1 MRALTIAILSLTAGP
16 ALAQQPKGD
25 VFPPKLDGVEY
36 ILRYGN
42 APRPGW
48 HDGLKYSDKTKAE
61 CERRL
66 ASMEPPSV
74 CMVRE
79 QLDI

>member
-1 MRALTIAILSLTAGP
+1 MQALTIAVLSLTAGA
-16 ALAQQPKGD
+16 ALVQQPNGD
-25 VFPPKLDGVEY
+25 VFPPKVDGIEY
-36 ILRYGN
+36 VLRYGS

-48 HDGLKYSDKTKAE
+48 HDGLKYLDKTKAE

-66 ASMEPPSV
+66 ALMPPPAV

-79 QLDI
+79 QLEI